1 MSRVR
6 HPNLVSIIGACPE
19 SRLIVYENLKNSSL
33 EDHLACKNHNR
44 PLPWQIRIRIAADI
58 CLALI
63 FLQYS
68 EPCIVHGDIKPSK
81 ILLDANFVAKL
92 GGLGIS
98 RLIPQE
104 EKASNSASAYYMS
117 EENNPYIDPEYL
129 ETGRFTPE
137 SDVYS
142 LGVTLLRI
150 LTGRAPSGMVE
161 DVKCALE
168 FDKIGTILDSSAG
181 DWPHD
186 LAEQLAFVGLR
197 CCEKEKS
204 DRPDLVSEL
213 WTVLEPM
220 RSIALTSLSSL
231 KKHSKVP
238 SHFSCPIFQV
248 KNVAKTQKCFA
259 EHHAW

>member
-19 SRLIVYENLKNSSL
+19 SRLIVYEHLTNSSL
-33 EDHLACKNHNR
+33 ESHLACKDHNR
-44 PLPWQIRIRIAADI
+44 PLPWQIRIRVAADI
-58 CLALI
+58 CSALI
-63 FLQYS
+63 FLHYS

-104 EKASNSASAYYMS
+104 EKAFSSDSAYNMS
-117 EENNPYIDPEYL
+117 KENNPYIDPEYL

-142 LGVTLLRI
+142 LGVTFLRI
-150 LTGRAPSGMVE
+150 LTGRAPSGIVK

-168 FDKIGTILDSSAG
+168 NDKISTVLDSSAG

-186 LAEQLAFVGLR
+186 LAEQLALVALR

-213 WTVLEPM
+213 WSVLEPM
-220 RSIALTSLSSL
+220 RSIASASFSSS
-231 KKHSKVP
+231 KKHSRVP
-238 SHFSCPIFQV
+238 AHFTCPIFQV
-248 KNVAKTQKCFA
+248 II
-259 EHHAW
+259 